1 MNKRF
6 WTKRLLLMILSIQ
19 LLIPGMPAPVH
30 AEVPEN
36 PDTSSWHTWELPND
50 TLALG
55 SAIDVSFL
63 LDAPAGKHGYA
74 RAAGENIVFE
84 DGTRARFWGVNIAMS
99 ASFLS
104 QADAQRLADR
114 IARSGFNIV
123 RFHQMDYTPAPNI
136 FSSTA
141 NPTQTTTLNGDQ
153 LQKLFYLMKLLKD
166 KGIYYYVDLLT
177 MRPALAADGVVQ
189 PEDLSKGWKAHA
201 LFDPTLLQLQKD
213 YARQLLTTVN
223 PYTGT
228 KLAEEKALVFI
239 DIQNENALFTIDAG
253 RITDPY
259 YINQLKTK
267 FSQWL
272 RTKYSTEAA
281 LKTAWAESGK
291 AGIQAGENMTNNSV
305 NIIGDGTVKIPNLY
319 DNLNYSTKR
328 KNDSYEFFFH
338 TVRSH
343 YIEMRDY
350 LRNDLQ
356 VKALITGSSMGGY
369 PSTAPASMYLNKELM
384 DFTDRHVYMSHP
396 SQYFAQGSE
405 ADNDSIITKGN
416 NFFQQAAYKRV
427 FNQPYILG
435 EWQECLTND
444 FRAEGDLMMAAMAS
458 FQNWNPIQFQMTA
471 ENMPTANPYIKS
483 AFGTYVDPAHTAIQ
497 PAAAILF
504 HRGDVQEAPN
514 SYYYPYSKQD
524 VLNPAKG
531 FPSSNIYRYGKVG
544 VMFSG
549 FADYNTALSGQTALN
564 KLQNK
569 LTAGETVLSSQL
581 KWQPNSFLI
590 DTPYTNAVAG
600 LEPNQSK
607 DFGFSIIKYTNPFA
621 VISLNSLT
629 RDTLQNT
636 NRMLLTA
643 VARAR
648 NTGFTLNNNVI
659 SAPGGA
665 PVLYEGVSGTITLKT
680 TANIQ
685 VYGLNTSG
693 QRQGAVT
700 VTTTPEGYKQFQI
713 RGEYGR
719 LNFEIIKN

>member
-1 MNKRF
+1 MNKRL
-6 WTKRLLLMILSIQ
+6 WTKRLTLMILAIQ
-19 LLIPGMPAPVH
+19 LLLTGVPA
-30 AEVPEN
+30 AAADIPEN
-36 PDTSSWHTWELPND
+36 PDTSSWHVWELPND
-50 TLALG
+50 ALALG
-55 SAIDVSFL
+55 SPIDASFL

-74 RAAGENIVFE
+74 RAVGENIVFE

-104 QADAQRLADR
+104 QADAKRLADR

-136 FSSTA
+136 FSATA
-141 NPTQTTTLNGDQ
+141 NPSQTTALNGDQ

-177 MRPALAADGVVQ
+177 MRPALAGEVPQ
-189 PEDLSKGWKAHA
+189 PGDVSNGWKAHA

-213 YARQLLTTVN
+213 YARQLLTTKSI
-223 PYTGT
+223 YTNT
-228 KLAEEKALVFI
+228 TLAEDKALVFI
-239 DIQNENALFTIDAG
+239 DIQNENSLFTIDAG
-253 RITDPY
+253 RITDSY

-281 LKTAWAESGK
+281 LKTAWTESGK
-291 AGIQAGENMTNNSV
+291 VGIQAGENMANNSV
-305 NIIGDGTVKIPNLY
+305 NIIGDGTVRIPDLY
-319 DNLNYSTKR
+319 DNLNYSTQR

-343 YIEMRDY
+343 YIEMRDF
-350 LRNDLQ
+350 LKVDLK

-396 SQYFAQGSE
+396 SKYFTQGSK

-471 ENMPTANPYIKS
+471 EAMPTANPYIKS
-483 AFGTYVDPAHTAIQ
+483 AFGTFVDPAHTAIQ

-504 HRGDVQEAPN
+504 HRGDVQEAMD
-514 SYYYPYSKQD
+514 SYYYSYSKQD

-544 VMFSG
+544 IMFSG
-549 FADYNTALSGQTALN
+549 FADYNAALSSTTALN
-564 KLQNK
+564 KLQSK
-569 LTAGETVLSSQL
+569 VTSGETVLSNQL

-590 DTPYTNAVAG
+590 NTPYTNAVAG
-600 LEPNQSK
+600 MEPNQPK
-607 DFGFSIIKYTNPFA
+607 DFGFSIIQYTNPFA

-636 NRMLLTA
+636 NRILLTA

-648 NTGFTLNNNVI
+648 NTGFMLNNNEIV
-659 SAPGGA
+659 APGKS

-700 VTTTPEGYKQFQI
+700 VTTTAEGYKQFQI

-719 LNFEIIKN
+719 IYFEIVKN